1 MTCAEAR
8 IFSYAFF
15 SAFILYNYI
24 HSTNEVRCAEA
35 RILSY
40 AFFDTFIFVF
50 LCKQ

>member
-8 IFSYAFF
+8 IFGYAFS
-15 SAFILYNYI
+15 SAFILYIYI
-24 HSTNEVRCAEA
+24 DSTNEMTCAEA

-40 AFFDTFIFVF
+40 AFSDTFIFVF

>member
-8 IFSYAFF
+8 IFSYAF
-15 SAFILYNYI
+15 SSTFILYIYI
-24 HSTNEVRCAEA
+24 DSTIEMTCAEA

-40 AFFDTFIFVF
+40 AFSDTFIFVF